1 MDRTPSGDDDLYL
14 ELEGTDAPTTEL
26 PASTKWHRAHGR
38 STREQ
43 SAAGRQL
50 LTPPEEKSLVE
61 YVLRMSRNGYPL
73 QVKHL
78 RRLASVLLSQRAES
92 RDAVYAPAERTLPG
106 KNWPQA
112 FYKRHPELTSRRLKA
127 IDWKRHEQNIY
138 HKILEWFAIIGPQLQ
153 APTVLKENVYNMDE
167 TGIMLSALGSLKVLV
182 GRDDLRNYRGAG
194 VQRTTVTAVECI
206 CADGQALFP
215 LIIWPGVTQVSS
227 WTSHETPGWRFAC
240 SESGYMNSRINL
252 EWIQQVFDPLTRAK
266 ANGKP
271 RVLINDGF
279 GSHESLE
286 VMTHCFEQN
295 IILCRLPSH
304 TSHKLQPCDV
314 GVFGPLKTAY
324 REQVE
329 QQFRRGAGAVSKEHF
344 TRLYSNA
351 RNKAL
356 TARNIHAGWSKAGLF
371 PFYPDRV
378 LRSMTQ
384 PVAPPS
390 HVSPQVNEADQP
402 CQTVP
407 LRTPTSARSL
417 ETFQKQMEAGPGSS
431 LVSHNALL
439 EKAIKALGKSFAD
452 GALLREEIQGLLEQN
467 SEKRSRNS
475 LKRTVVGRGRIMSYE
490 DIVEVRKQR
499 VEKEAAK
506 KGMQKPKGRRRRVD
520 ATRCEV
526 ASPLSK
532 EFYAAEAEIRT
543 MDLGNYCGV
552 LRF

>member
-1 MDRTPSGDDDLYL
+1 MDEYPSGSDDLFL
-14 ELEGTDAPTTEL
+14 EMDGTQASSPKL

-38 STREQ
+38 PTREQ

-61 YVLRMSRNGYPL
+61 YVLRMSGNGYPL

-78 RRLASVLLSQRAES
+78 RQLVSVLLSRRAGS
-92 RDAVYAPAERTLPG
+92 RGAPDAQVTRTLPG

-138 HKILEWFAIIGPQLQ
+138 HKIVEWFTIIGPQLQ
-153 APTVLKENVYNMDE
+153 EPTVLKENVYNMDE

-194 VQRTTVTAVECI
+194 VKRTMITAVECI
-206 CADGQALFP
+206 RADGQALSP

-227 WTSHETPGWRFAC
+227 WTSHATPGWRFAC
-240 SESGYMNSRINL
+240 SENGYMDSRINL

-271 RVLINDGF
+271 RVLISDGF
-279 GSHESLE
+279 GTHESLE

-329 QQFRRGAGAVSKEHF
+329 QQFRRGAGTVGKEHF
-344 TRLYSNA
+344 TRMYSNA
-351 RNKAL
+351 RDKAL
-356 TARNIHAGWSKAGLF
+356 SARNIHAGWSKAGLF
-371 PFYPDRV
+371 PLYPERV

-384 PVAPPS
+384 PVTRASHIAPPV
-390 HVSPQVNEADQP
+390 HEADSS
-402 CQTVP
+402 CQNAP

-417 ETFQKQMEAGPGSS
+417 ETFRKQMEACTESSRGPYE
-431 LVSHNALL
+431 VHL
-439 EKAIKALGKSFAD
+439 EKAIKALGKAFAD
-452 GALLREEIQGLLEQN
+452 GALLREEIEGLLEQN
-467 SEKRSRNS
+467 DEKRSRKS
-475 LKRTVVGRGRIMSYE
+475 LKRTVVGRGKIMSSE
-490 DIVEVRKQR
+490 DIVAVREQR
-499 VEKEAAK
+499 AEREGAK
-506 KGMQKPKGRRRRVD
+506 KGKQSAKVRRR
-520 ATRCEV
+520 AANAAGHE
-526 ASPLSK
+526 AKSPLSK
-532 EFYAAEAEIRT
+532 EFQAAEAEIRT
-543 MDLGNYCGV
+543 MGLEKRCAV

>member
-1 MDRTPSGDDDLYL
+1 MERTPNGDDELYFDLA
-14 ELEGTDAPTTEL
+14 GTDAPTLEL

-43 SAAGRQL
+43 SAASRQL
-50 LTPPEEKSLVE
+50 LTPPEEESLVE

-78 RRLASVLLSQRAES
+78 RSLASVLLSQRAKN
-92 RDAVYAPAERTLPG
+92 RDAANAPAERTLPG

-127 IDWKRHEQNIY
+127 IDWKRHEHNIY
-138 HKILEWFAIIGPQLQ
+138 HKIVEWFTIIGPQLQ

-194 VQRTTVTAVECI
+194 VQRTMITAVECI
-206 CADGQALFP
+206 CADGQALSP
-215 LIIWPGVTQVSS
+215 LIIWPGVTQISS

-240 SESGYMNSRINL
+240 SESGYMDSRINL

-279 GSHESLE
+279 GTHESLE
-286 VMTHCFEQN
+286 VMTHCFEHN

-314 GVFGPLKTAY
+314 GVFGPLKMAY

-344 TRLYSNA
+344 TRLYSKA
-351 RNKAL
+351 RDKAL
-356 TARNIHAGWSKAGLF
+356 SARNIHAGWSKAGLF
-371 PFYPDRV
+371 PFHPDRV

-384 PVAPPS
+384 PVASPS
-390 HVSPQVNEADQP
+390 HMPPQAHEIDPP
-402 CQTVP
+402 CRDVP

-417 ETFQKQMEAGPGSS
+417 ETFQKQMEASTEPSYGQ
-431 LVSHNALL
+431 HNAVL
-439 EKAIKALGKSFAD
+439 EKAIKALGKAFAD

-467 SEKRSRNS
+467 REKRSRNL
-475 LKRTVVGRGRIMSYE
+475 LKRTVVGRGKIMSYE
-490 DIVEVRKQR
+490 DIVAVREQR
-499 VEKEAAK
+499 VEREAAK
-506 KGMQKPKGRRRRVD
+506 VTKQSSKVRRKGANVARCA
-520 ATRCEV
+520 AT
-526 ASPLSK
+526 SPLSR
-532 EFYAAEAEIRT
+532 EFQAAEAEIRT
-543 MDLGNYCGV
+543 MDLEKHCAV